1 MNTPCAQYTIN
12 GQYTDAD
19 TNNNGQIEVSEA
31 QAVTKLDV
39 YSQNIVDMTGILS
52 FSNLQRLDCFNNELT
67 NLNVQGLTNLL
78 SLSCSHNELV
88 SLNLQGL
95 SNLQILICSYNK
107 LTSLNLQGLTDLVE
121 LKCNSNLLTSLNVQ
135 GSAVF
140 YNIECTNNQL
150 TSLILPATSSSYATL
165 KCSNNRLTLLNT
177 QGLANVQELWCDNN
191 LFTTLNLQGMTSL
204 VYLYCR
210 NNTQLTSLN
219 LNGLTALE
227 HLRCEGSRL
236 TSLTLQ
242 GLTRLRFVFC
252 DNNQITNLII
262 ENLPNLTNLYC
273 NDNQILSLNLQGAT
287 NLIALICSYNPIVC
301 LPLLPQTLTT
311 LNTSNTNVTCL
322 PNIPPNLQTTLPL
335 CGFNNTNG
343 CLSANARIY
352 GKTYQDLNNNCLP
365 DATDILQQNILVQAR
380 NTATQAI
387 YTTNS
392 NASGF
397 YEMGLPTPATYE
409 VKTII
414 LNNNYWQS
422 CAPQTIFLA
431 ADTVQ
436 AQRDMLIKPVVQCAD
451 IEVNHQ
457 LQNIARPCSTAVYKV
472 SVFNAGTIVAAGLS
486 AKITLPTELTMQT
499 ATYPFTD
506 LGGDVYL
513 FSLPNVG
520 ALERDTF
527 SFSAAVSCSA
537 VMNQML
543 CTNVAITPNTYC
555 TGGGLQGWDGS
566 DVQVSGR
573 CIGSDSIRFVIRNVG
588 QGGMS
593 TGRNYG
599 VIEDMVM
606 IRSST
611 FQLPAGTSD
620 SITVAANALRVYRIV
635 ADEAPNNPAGNTQEQ
650 FMVWGCHGQNSAIHW
665 GFVNNFS
672 LNNGTSNPHQLC
684 EAVRTSFDPNDI
696 SAKAEG
702 VGAQHFILKKSD
714 IEYKI
719 RFQNTGNDTA
729 FVVRVLDKLPNE
741 LDASTLRI
749 GTASHPFTWRLASN
763 GTLEFLFQN
772 ILLPDSTTNE
782 VRSHGFVTY
791 RIATKNNLT
800 DGTTINN
807 QAQIYF
813 DVNAPVATNI
823 YTHTIGE
830 NLSTILFT
838 TPQIVDNQYNIK
850 VFPNPMRT
858 EATLQIFPK
867 SGVLENENLNF
878 TLYNTLGQTVKTQT
892 FAGQKLTLTRD
903 GLPQGIYF
911 YGITQDG
918 RVIARGKVEVQ

>member
-1 MNTPCAQYTIN
+1 MNDRFRMAGVLIKEFSPDPVIFFNLSPPFQRTVFRSEFGSLFYETRIQYRWWSTGPDVRCFWAEFFPEIHP
-12 GQYTDAD
+12 DA
-19 TNNNGQIEVSEA
+19 A
-31 QAVTKLDV
+31 
-39 YSQNIVDMTGILS
+39 
-52 FSNLQRLDCFNNELT
+52 
-67 NLNVQGLTNLL
+67 
-78 SLSCSHNELV
+78 
-88 SLNLQGL
+88 
-95 SNLQILICSYNK
+95 
-107 LTSLNLQGLTDLVE
+107 
-121 LKCNSNLLTSLNVQ
+121 
-135 GSAVF
+135 
-140 YNIECTNNQL
+140 
-150 TSLILPATSSSYATL
+150 
-165 KCSNNRLTLLNT
+165 
-177 QGLANVQELWCDNN
+177 
-191 LFTTLNLQGMTSL
+191 
-204 VYLYCR
+204 
-210 NNTQLTSLN
+210 
-219 LNGLTALE
+219 
-227 HLRCEGSRL
+227 
-236 TSLTLQ
+236 
-242 GLTRLRFVFC
+242 
-252 DNNQITNLII
+252 
-262 ENLPNLTNLYC
+262 
-273 NDNQILSLNLQGAT
+273 GAT
-287 NLIALICSYNPIVC
+287 GRF
-301 LPLLPQTLTT
+301 T
-311 LNTSNTNVTCL
+311 
-322 PNIPPNLQTTLPL
+322 
-335 CGFNNTNG
+335 
-343 CLSANARIY
+343 
-352 GKTYQDLNNNCLP
+352 
-365 DATDILQQNILVQAR
+365 
-380 NTATQAI
+380 
-387 YTTNS
+387 
-392 NASGF
+392 
-397 YEMGLPTPATYE
+397 
-409 VKTII
+409 
-414 LNNNYWQS
+414 
-422 CAPQTIFLA
+422 
-431 ADTVQ
+431 
-436 AQRDMLIKPVVQCAD
+436 
-451 IEVNHQ
+451 
-457 LQNIARPCSTAVYKV
+457 ARPVDGGADSDGLHGLREG
-472 SVFNAGTIVAAGLS
+472 AGNL
-486 AKITLPTELTMQT
+486 
-499 ATYPFTD
+499 
-506 LGGDVYL
+506 
-513 FSLPNVG
+513 
-520 ALERDTF
+520 
-527 SFSAAVSCSA
+527 
-537 VMNQML
+537 
-543 CTNVAITPNTYC
+543 
-555 TGGGLQGWDGS
+555 
-566 DVQVSGR
+566 GR

-702 VGAQHFILKKSD
+702 VGTQHFILKNSD

-729 FVVRVLDKLPNE
+729 FVVRILDKLPNE